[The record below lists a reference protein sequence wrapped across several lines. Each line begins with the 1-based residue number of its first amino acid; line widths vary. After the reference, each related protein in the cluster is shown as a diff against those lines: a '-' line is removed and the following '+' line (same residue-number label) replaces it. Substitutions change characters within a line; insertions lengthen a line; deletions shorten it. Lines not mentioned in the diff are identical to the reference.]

1 MGTASMRPRAKNR
14 TWRSRS
20 RPCPIFRCLLRSP
33 LRRPAECGNLLTPNH
48 RRSPWSPMT
57 LLELSTGALSAVSAL
72 VPALED
78 AMNTADP
85 TAITDVAYDTA
96 HDDHRHWASRT
107 DQLEQVVE
115 HAKRA
120 MAAMS

>member
-1 MGTASMRPRAKNR
+1 
-14 TWRSRS
+14 
-20 RPCPIFRCLLRSP
+20 
-33 LRRPAECGNLLTPNH
+33 
-48 RRSPWSPMT
+48 MT

-72 VPALED
+72 VTALEDAMRAAVAKRDESYEALSALED

-120 MAAMS
+120 MAAMSVVGASVSRMAL